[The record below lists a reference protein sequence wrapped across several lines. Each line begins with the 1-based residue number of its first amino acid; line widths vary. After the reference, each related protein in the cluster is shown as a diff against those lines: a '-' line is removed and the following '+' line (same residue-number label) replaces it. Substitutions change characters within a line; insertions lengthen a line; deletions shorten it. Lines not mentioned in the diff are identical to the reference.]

1 MIPSASELILILL
14 IVVVVFG
21 AKRIPEI
28 MGGLGKGIRTFKKA
42 MDGEEEAQNATPPPG
57 PDATAPPQQVTSAPS
72 GAPAAQSEAKDPTSS
87 VKNDPK

>member
-21 AKRIPEI
+21 AKQIPEI

-42 MDGEEEAQNATPPPG
+42 MDGEDDSQGASPP
-57 PDATAPPQQVTSAPS
+57 AKTASPQQIPS
-72 GAPAAQSEAKDPTSS
+72 ISPESPTAQTEAKDSTTPT
-87 VKNDPK
+87 KIDPK

>member
-28 MGGLGKGIRTFKKA
+28 MGGLGKGIRTFKKS
-42 MDGEEEAQNATPPPG
+42 MDGEEETESSTPASTSG
-57 PDATAPPQQVTSAPS
+57 TAAPPQQITSAPHET
-72 GAPAAQSEAKDPTSS
+72 PTTQSEAKDPTSS
-87 VKNDPK
+87 VKIEPK